1 MRLTLTALPA
11 FADNYIWMIDDGRRA
26 VVVDPGDAGPVLEAL
41 SERRLSLEGILVT
54 HHHRDH
60 TGGLAALR
68 PCLQGQVWG
77 PAHEA
82 IGDPFVPCRA
92 GDCID
97 LPGGPWQVIDVP
109 GHTAGHIAFFSDAAP
124 EDPILFCGDTLFS
137 AGCGRVFEGTPVQM
151 HASLGRLAAL
161 PDDTRVCCAHEYTL
175 SNLRFA
181 AQVEP
186 DNEALAQHLAW
197 CTGQREMG
205 LPTLPSRIGLERAI
219 NPFLRCDVPAVCA
232 AAAAHGPVAQA
243 SDVFARL
250 REWKNRA

>member
-1 MRLTLTALPA
+1 MTPSKQAHSRSPPLHQPH
-11 FADNYIWMIDDGRRA
+11 IDRHIKRQGPPHAILEPIVAVAVSRHTRRTCNA
-26 VVVDPGDAGPVLEAL
+26 Q
-41 SERRLSLEGILVT
+41 SLIL
-54 HHHRDH
+54 
-60 TGGLAALR
+60 
-68 PCLQGQVWG
+68 
-77 PAHEA
+77 
-82 IGDPFVPCRA
+82 RA
-92 GDCID
+92 S
-97 LPGGPWQVIDVP
+97 Q
-109 GHTAGHIAFFSDAAP
+109 
-124 EDPILFCGDTLFS
+124 PILFCGDTLFS

-197 CTGQREMG
+197 CTRQREMG

-219 NPFLRCDVPAVCA
+219 NPFLRCDAPAVCT